1 MLDSERIEV
10 ATPNVTKFV
19 PHTYGAKGGDLTH
32 RSKSSSRHQRHDR
45 REHARQQKKEDRQVY
60 LITGASESVVAD
72 SERKNRIYAVLIG
85 VRIASLFVVL
95 MTHGWVQIVVFI
107 GGMLAPWIGV
117 QIANN
122 IRQVQDRSITA
133 VAPQQ
138 AALAAAKH
146 QTKEGDDDTVIVGD
160 IVDDNTDSGTP
171 SAESTADPAD
181 LDEDEK
187 KHDDTRS

>member
-1 MLDSERIEV
+1 M
-10 ATPNVTKFV
+10 
-19 PHTYGAKGGDLTH
+19 TH
-32 RSKSSSRHQRHDR
+32 QSKSTSRHQRHDR
-45 REHARQQKKEDRQVY
+45 REHARQQKKEDQQVY

-95 MTHGWVQIVVFI
+95 MTHGWVQIAVFI

-133 VAPQQ
+133 VPPQQ
-138 AALAAAKH
+138 AALAAARH
-146 QTKEGDDDTVIVGD
+146 EAEEGDDDTVIVGD
-160 IVDDNTDSGTP
+160 IIDDNTEPDSGTP

>member
-1 MLDSERIEV
+1 M
-10 ATPNVTKFV
+10 
-19 PHTYGAKGGDLTH
+19 TH
-32 RSKSSSRHQRHDR
+32 QSKSSSRQQRHDR
-45 REHARQQKKEDRQVY
+45 RDHARQQKKEDKQVY

-72 SERKNRIYAVLIG
+72 SERKNRIYAILIG

-95 MTHGWVQIVVFI
+95 MTHGWVQIAVFV

-122 IRQVQDRSITA
+122 IRQVENRSITA
-133 VAPQQ
+133 VPPQQ
-138 AALAAAKH
+138 AALEAAKH
-146 QTKEGDDDTVIVGD
+146 EAEEGDDDTVIVGD
-160 IVDDNTDSGTP
+160 IINDDSESPSRTP
-171 SAESTADPAD
+171 SAESPADPTD